1 MTGVMHDLA
10 TDRLM
15 AIVRGRSEHLDAL
28 LRVVTTL
35 AEEGVRIVEVSLTT
49 PGALAGIA
57 TLRSELGSTVRL
69 GAGTITNLADAKR
82 ARDAGAEFLLTPGL
96 PEDLQEITS
105 LDVETIIGA
114 LSPTEVGRAV
124 RAGAS
129 AVKVFPVSVGGPEY
143 LEALHGPYPNVPLVA
158 VGGIG
163 LDDAAGLL
171 SSGAFALGVGSPLV
185 GNTVDSGDTDGLRAR
200 ARAFREAV
208 DNG

>member
-1 MTGVMHDLA
+1 VTGVMHDLA

-15 AIVRGRSEHLDAL
+15 AIVRGRSEDPDAL

-57 TLRSELGSTVRL
+57 TLRAELGSTVRL

-171 SSGAFALGVGSPLV
+171 SSGAIALGVGSPLV

>member
-1 MTGVMHDLA
+1 MHDLA

-15 AIVRGRSEHLDAL
+15 AIVRGRSEDPDAL

-57 TLRSELGSTVRL
+57 TLRAELGSTVRL

-171 SSGAFALGVGSPLV
+171 SSGAIALGVGSPLV